1 MTKLLDEA
9 IERARALPE
18 ADQDQVAEVLMAV
31 VQKSRAACRLTEEQ
45 AETVRR
51 TQDAV
56 RQGAIASDDD
66 MDALWRRFGLA

>member
-31 VQKSRAACRLTEEQ
+31 VQKSRAAYRLTDEQ
-45 AETVRR
+45 AETVQR

-56 RQGAIASDDD
+56 RQGAIATEDD